1 MAKLISG
8 TYGEALFE
16 LAVEENRLDSLAEEI
31 RSLQQILTENEDLEK
46 LMNHPKIS
54 KDEKLQ
60 VMENIFKERVS
71 EELMGLLSI
80 MITKD
85 RYRELDSVLE
95 YFLNRVKEVKG
106 IGVAYV
112 TTVSGLSDVQKEQ
125 IVAKLLATTGYRQM
139 EMHYQEDQSLI
150 GGMVIRIGDR
160 IVDSSIRTKLEELQK
175 QLMKIQLG

>member
-16 LAVEENRLDSLAEEI
+16 LAVEEDRLDLLAEEI
-31 RSLQQILTENEDLEK
+31 QMLRRILAENEDLEK

-54 KDEKLQ
+54 KDEKRQ
-60 VMENIFKERVS
+60 VMENIFKERIS

-80 MITKD
+80 IITKD
-85 RYRELDSVLE
+85 RYRELDAVLE

-125 IVAKLLATTGYRQM
+125 IVSKLLATTGYQQM
-139 EMHYQEDQSLI
+139 EMHYQEDKDLI

>member
-16 LAVEENRLDSLAEEI
+16 LAVEEDRLDSFAEEI
-31 RSLQQILTENEDLEK
+31 RSLQQILSENKDLDK

-60 VMENIFKERVS
+60 VMENIFKERIS

-112 TTVSGLSDVQKEQ
+112 TTVSGLSDTQKEQ
-125 IVAKLLATTGYRQM
+125 IVAKLLATTGYQQM

>member
-16 LAVEENRLDSLAEEI
+16 LAVEENKLDSLTEEMQM
-31 RSLQQILTENEDLEK
+31 LGQILSENEELGR

-60 VMENIFKERVS
+60 VMENIFKERIS
-71 EELMGLLSI
+71 RELMGFLSI
-80 MITKD
+80 IITKD
-85 RYRELDSVLE
+85 RYREIDSILE
-95 YFLNRVKEVKG
+95 YFLDRVKEVKG

-112 TTVSGLSDVQKEQ
+112 TTVCSLSDEQKEQ
-125 IVAKLLATTGYRQM
+125 IVRTLLSTTGYQQM
-139 EMHYQEDQSLI
+139 EMHYQEDKSLI

-160 IVDSSIRTKLEELQK
+160 IVDSSIKTKLEELQK
-175 QLMKIQLG
+175 QLMKIQLA

>member
-16 LAVEENRLDSLAEEI
+16 LAVEEDRLDLLAEEI
-31 RSLQQILTENEDLEK
+31 QMLRRILAENEDLEK

-54 KDEKLQ
+54 KDEKRQ
-60 VMENIFKERVS
+60 VMENIFKERIS

-80 MITKD
+80 IITKD
-85 RYRELDSVLE
+85 RYRELDAVLE

-112 TTVSGLSDVQKEQ
+112 TTVSGLSDMQKEQ
-125 IVAKLLATTGYRQM
+125 IVSKLLATTGYQQM
-139 EMHYQEDQSLI
+139 EMHYQEDKDLI

>member
-16 LAVEENRLDSLAEEI
+16 LAVEEDRLDSLAEEI
-31 RSLQQILTENEDLEK
+31 QTLRQILSENDDLEK

-60 VMENIFKERVS
+60 VMETIFKERIS

-80 MITKD
+80 IITKD
-85 RYRELDSVLE
+85 RYRELDAVLE

-112 TTVSGLSDVQKEQ
+112 TTVDSLSDAQKEQ
-125 IVAKLLATTGYRQM
+125 IVGKLLATTGYQQM
-139 EMHYQEDQSLI
+139 EMHYQEDKSLI

-160 IVDSSIRTKLEELQK
+160 IVDSSIKTKLEELQK

>member
-16 LAVEENRLDSLAEEI
+16 LAVEEDRLDSLAEEI
-31 RSLQQILTENEDLEK
+31 RSLQQILSENKDLDK

-60 VMENIFKERVS
+60 VMENIFKEKIS

-80 MITKD
+80 MIMKD

-95 YFLNRVKEVKG
+95 YFLSRVKEVKG